1 MHCFESEG
9 FVQHTFFGIAIWRE
23 TLHLPLS
30 LLIFLG
36 FSTDFDSVSSLL
48 VGLVVPL
55 KWYSG
60 YICNGVMFSKVVGEN
75 LLQFRDVIWIATG
88 TQEEAMF
95 LVDFLC
101 WLETEKFGC
110 RALDTSKCEDCK
122 APRSS
127 GVGFCRTKLLE
138 SSRFSTSDQWV
149 CSHLSSLIFLD
160 DVHPMCPIPSCL
172 LKFEWYLALLQSTI
186 VITTFS
192 LQLCCNLCS
201 VECARLTELFTLST
215 DHICFPVASKWEH
228 QHKINILHHGWV
240 FMPSWCEPRSSVPH
254 SPAVQ

>member
-1 MHCFESEG
+1 MKRNPPPAFES
-9 FVQHTFFGIAIWRE
+9 FDFFGFQHRFWFCKI
-23 TLHLPLS
+23 
-30 LLIFLG
+30 
-36 FSTDFDSVSSLL
+36 SLL

-88 TQEEAMF
+88 TWEEVMF

-110 RALDTSKCEDCK
+110 RALDTCKCEDCK

-127 GVGFCRTKLLE
+127 GVSFCRTKLLE

-149 CSHLSSLIFLD
+149 SSCLSSLILLM
-160 DVHPMCPIPSCL
+160 MCTQCAQYLVCWVWMISCFVTEYNSYNNIFPSVM
-172 LKFEWYLALLQSTI
+172 LQ
-186 VITTFS
+186 FM
-192 LQLCCNLCS
+192 
-201 VECARLTELFTLST
+201 LSWM
-215 DHICFPVASKWEH
+215 CKS
-228 QHKINILHHGWV
+228 
-240 FMPSWCEPRSSVPH
+240 
-254 SPAVQ
+254 